1 VSQLFAVRMDVALP
15 PDMDPAERGDLLV
28 REKAHSQEW
37 PRGRTSS
44 GRFSHT
50 CDLVLTHRPAED
62 DVRTP

>member
-1 VSQLFAVRMDVALP
+1 MDVALP
-15 PDMDPAERGDLLV
+15 PDMDPAERGDLLA
-28 REKAHSQEW
+28 REKAYSQEW

-44 GRFSHT
+44 GRSSHT